1 MALARWSFSEHLFT
15 DRFVCVVAAEHSL
28 AQRASVSSVSLSQY
42 LRWPHLSIDISQP
55 WVDQALEARNT
66 ARRVAVVMPYHV
78 LGSSILPGTDLVL
91 TVPARLVSHFADSSR
106 THVLDAPRELGD
118 VQFYA
123 VWHPRV
129 DEDPSHRWLR
139 RIVRAVA
146 SPPTTRRRRASKNT
160 SQT

>member
-1 MALARWSFSEHLFT
+1 M
-15 DRFVCVVAAEHSL
+15 
-28 AQRASVSSVSLSQY
+28 SSVSLSQY